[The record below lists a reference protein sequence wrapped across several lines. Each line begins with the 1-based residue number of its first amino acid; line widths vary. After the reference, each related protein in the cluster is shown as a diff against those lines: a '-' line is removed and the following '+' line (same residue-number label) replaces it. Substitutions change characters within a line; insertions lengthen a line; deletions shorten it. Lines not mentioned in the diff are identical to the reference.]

1 MKGENIFI
9 PTKDVVLD
17 MKPSEFEKYALQIL
31 EQQTEGLKNVKIVHD
46 KVIEAY
52 DGNYQLD
59 GYIEFEAMGVLYK
72 TIVECKHYK
81 YPISREIVQKVYD
94 NLRAVGAQKGIIIS
108 TSNFQSGAIKYAKIH
123 GIALIQLTESGSE
136 FATRGKMNVIM
147 NHPRTPSN
155 GGIPYIGVWQKTGI
169 DDMGITCTY
178 LTKGNKAL
186 QIFLDT
192 EQ

>member
-46 KVIEAY
+46 KVIESY

-136 FATRGKMNVIM
+136 FATRGKMNVIT
-147 NHPRTPSN
+147 NHSRKPSN

-178 LTKGNKAL
+178 LTRNNRAL
-186 QIFLDT
+186 QTFFT
-192 EQ
+192 EEL